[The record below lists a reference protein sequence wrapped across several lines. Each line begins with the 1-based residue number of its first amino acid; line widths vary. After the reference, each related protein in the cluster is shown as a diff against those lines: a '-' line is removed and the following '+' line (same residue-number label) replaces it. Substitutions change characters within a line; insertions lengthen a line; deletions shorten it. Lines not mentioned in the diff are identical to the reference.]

1 MNFDFSGKRVL
12 VTGGSVLDVFDRLEV
27 LESTAEAVI
36 NATAIGQV
44 SKMSDAV
51 IQELRAAFK
60 IS

>member
-1 MNFDFSGKRVL
+1 
-12 VTGGSVLDVFDRLEV
+12 

>member
-1 MNFDFSGKRVL
+1 
-12 VTGGSVLDVFDRLEV
+12 

-60 IS
+60 IG